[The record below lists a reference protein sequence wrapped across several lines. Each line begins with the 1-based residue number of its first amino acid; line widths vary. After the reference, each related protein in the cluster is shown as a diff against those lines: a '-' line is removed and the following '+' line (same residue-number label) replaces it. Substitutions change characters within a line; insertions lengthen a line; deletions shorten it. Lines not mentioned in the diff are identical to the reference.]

1 MQGLD
6 VQQANLDHQ
15 SSVIQAVNQ
24 QHGLQPQTYYHQYQ
38 QHKDQIDT
46 TNTRATINSSQQQ
59 FNDPLQ
65 QQQQQHN
72 TFQSQ
77 APTTTTSAIQGNFQN
92 VLNLQR
98 QQLADG
104 VAAAAAAQQ
113 QQQQQELQKSQQ
125 VKPQQALAQQQQQ
138 PQPYL
143 AATMTTSHS
152 GNAFVNE
159 FNMQCATNAATTAST
174 ATSTSTSSSGK
185 SQVRVCINRLNVEDA
200 RLMQQSI
207 KKFVQKS
214 PELAR
219 NMGLLQVSATA
230 TANKQNNNNNSE
242 SSQRFMPL
250 PDPFPP
256 TVGVIAGEPAPEI
269 AANDASSVVQQQ
281 STPSIDMFTAIKAD
295 EKRTGTK
302 RKLAISLGDIPPEQ
316 ICMSI
321 YIVLPFNYMK
331 LNSMYPEIV
340 VTKPKLRRVERIT
353 PLSTPKSTKEEVTRS
368 QTYQQFMRNME
379 QIIEMLDDTESP
391 NFDSG
396 KID

>member
-1 MQGLD
+1 MLLFDYTHKFLFSYSPNVGNIQPERRDTRLDETMEKLIHGQTAMQGLE
-6 VQQANLDHQ
+6 VQQANLEHQ

-46 TNTRATINSSQQQ
+46 TNTRAPINSSHQQ
-59 FNDPLQ
+59 FNDPL
-65 QQQQQHN
+65 QQQHN

-104 VAAAAAAQQ
+104 AAAQQ

-125 VKPQQALAQQQQQ
+125 VKLQQSLAQQQQQQQ
-138 PQPYL
+138 PQPYI
-143 AATMTTSHS
+143 ASTMTTSHS
-152 GNAFVNE
+152 ANAFVNE
-159 FNMQCATNAATTAST
+159 FNVQCATNAATTAST

-219 NMGLLQVSATA
+219 NMGLLQESATA
-230 TANKQNNNNNSE
+230 TANKQNNNNSE

-256 TVGVIAGEPAPEI
+256 SVGVIGGEPAPEI
-269 AANDASSVVQQQ
+269 AANDASRVQQQ
-281 STPSIDMFTAIKAD
+281 STASIDMFTAIKAD

-321 YIVLPFNYMK
+321 
-331 LNSMYPEIV
+331 
-340 VTKPKLRRVERIT
+340 
-353 PLSTPKSTKEEVTRS
+353 
-368 QTYQQFMRNME
+368 
-379 QIIEMLDDTESP
+379 
-391 NFDSG
+391 
-396 KID
+396 